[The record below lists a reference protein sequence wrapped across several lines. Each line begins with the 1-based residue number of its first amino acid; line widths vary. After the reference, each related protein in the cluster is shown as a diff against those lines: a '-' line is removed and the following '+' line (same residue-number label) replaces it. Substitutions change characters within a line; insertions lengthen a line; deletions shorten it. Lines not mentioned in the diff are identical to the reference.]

1 MSTVIE
7 PIESTQTRGAH
18 PSGEGR
24 APSRK
29 SPARRGGARRSFDA
43 KLRTRPKS
51 WTLLAGAAIGLIAW
65 EIAAQI
71 IGRSGPQAAQVMPS
85 ISTIVTDG
93 FLGLSNFFKGGFG
106 ISATAN
112 GGEASVQAALLAL
125 VTNGG
130 VTLWRVLVGL
140 VVGTALGALLGFLV
154 SGLRPLRYGV
164 TGVAELMRML
174 PTLAMAPLFTL
185 WFGATTLAS
194 AIFIIFGVTFII
206 FVAVTNAVRN
216 IPPEVIE
223 YPRTLGVRG
232 VKMYLM
238 VIFPAVLPEVRGPLI
253 FAGLVAWTSALAS
266 ELYGI
271 QSGLG
276 WMLGETL
283 KFSLVDQMVVI
294 AVAFSALAL
303 ATMRALGWVV
313 GRVTVWNG

>member
-1 MSTVIE
+1 MSAAID
-7 PIESTQTRGAH
+7 SAR
-18 PSGEGR
+18 SG
-24 APSRK
+24 
-29 SPARRGGARRSFDA
+29 PARKSFDA
-43 KLRTRPKS
+43 KLRTVPKS
-51 WTLLAGAAIGLIAW
+51 WTLLAGAVVGLVVW
-65 EIAAQI
+65 EIAAQV

-85 ISTIVTDG
+85 LLTVVTDG

-106 ISATAN
+106 VSATAQ
-112 GGEASVQAALLAL
+112 GAEASALGAMLAL
-125 VTNGG
+125 VTNGW
-130 VTLWRVLVGL
+130 VTLWRVIVGL
-140 VVGTALGALLGFLV
+140 VVGAVLGALLGFLV

-185 WFGATTLAS
+185 WFGATTTAS
-194 AIFIIFGVTFII
+194 VIFIVFAVTFII

-232 VKMYLM
+232 VRMYLM
-238 VIFPAVLPEVRGPLI
+238 VIFPAVMPEVRGPLM

-294 AVAFSALAL
+294 AVVFSALAL
-303 ATMRALGWVV
+303 ATMRALSWAV
-313 GRVTVWNG
+313 GKMTVWNA

>member
-1 MSTVIE
+1 MSTVVE
-7 PIESTQTRGAH
+7 PIKSETSAETPTT
-18 PSGEGR
+18 EG
-24 APSRK
+24 K
-29 SPARRGGARRSFDA
+29 PARSGRPSLKQARLRKSFDA
-43 KLRTRPKS
+43 KLRTAPKT
-51 WTLLAGAAIGLIAW
+51 WTLLAGGIVGVVAW
-65 EIAAQI
+65 EIAAQV
-71 IGRSGPQAAQVMPS
+71 IGRSGPQASQVMPS
-85 ISTIVTDG
+85 VATIVTDG
-93 FLGLSNFFKGGFG
+93 FMGLSNFFKGGFG
-106 ISATAN
+106 IPATAN
-112 GGEASVQAALLAL
+112 GGELSVQAALLAL
-125 VTNGG
+125 LTNGW
-130 VTLWRVLVGL
+130 VTLWRVIVGL
-140 VVGTALGALLGFLV
+140 VVGAGLGALLGFLV

-194 AIFIIFGVTFII
+194 VIFIIFAVTFIM
-206 FVAVTNAVRN
+206 FVAVTNAARN

-238 VIFPAVLPEVRGPLI
+238 VVFPAILPEVRGPLI

-294 AVAFSALAL
+294 AVTFSALAL
-303 ATMRALGWVV
+303 ATMRALGWLV
-313 GRVTVWNG
+313 GKATAWND